1 LIESFGWL
9 LLSDLHLKAGAD
21 PWAQHVVLREM
32 RDDIRQQKLEPA
44 PRFVLVSG
52 DLAHGGGVDE
62 YKQVETVFDAF
73 RSELGL
79 SRADF
84 FLVPG
89 NHDINRAVQKLC
101 FAGARHQ
108 LRDSNAV
115 DSFLGD
121 PAEKESLL
129 QRLSDYREF
138 VCRYCDGQGRNVIE
152 GDLGFV
158 APIDIEGFPISVV
171 GLNSAWLCGREDDDR
186 NILVGERTVIDVL
199 KMLDQFSPRLV
210 LGIFHHPPEWLQG
223 FDRFALEQRMYPRC
237 DIIHRGHLH
246 EPGVRQVALL
256 PGQACLM
263 VAAGAS
269 YAGRQFKNS
278 YAHIAIDLSR
288 SICRV
293 TTFIHDGGTFIKL
306 PPVEFPVVGASCVGE
321 ISPARSCCNADSGR
335 DARNGAT
342 FRHARIRA
350 RRSQGTQRRGLDGLW
365 IAPRLFLAGPRRSL
379 SSVR

>member
-1 LIESFGWL
+1 MIESFGWL
-9 LLSDLHLKAGAD
+9 LLSDLHLKSGPD
-21 PWAQHVVLREM
+21 TWGQHVVLREM
-32 RDDIRQQKLEPA
+32 RDDIRQRKLNPS

-62 YKQVETVFDAF
+62 YKHVETVFDAL

-79 SRADF
+79 NRTEF

-89 NHDINRAVQKLC
+89 NHDIDRNVQKLC

-121 PAEKESLL
+121 PPEKESLL
-129 QRLSDYREF
+129 QRLSAYREF
-138 VCRYCDGQGRNVIE
+138 VRRYCDGQVRDVIE

-171 GLNSAWLCGREDDDR
+171 GLNTAWLCGREDDDR

-199 KMLDQFSPRLV
+199 SMLDQFSPRLV
-210 LGIFHHPPEWLQG
+210 LGVLHHPSEWLQG

-237 DIIHRGHLH
+237 NIIHRGHLH
-246 EPGVRQVALL
+246 EPGVQQVALL
-256 PGQACLM
+256 PGQPCLM

-278 YAHIAIDLSR
+278 YAHIVIDLSR
-288 SICRV
+288 SVCRV
-293 TTFIHDGGTFIKL
+293 TTFIHEVGKFVEL
-306 PPVEFPVVGASCVGE
+306 PPVEFPIALRGQL
-321 ISPARSCCNADSGR
+321 ADPT
-335 DARNGAT
+335 AALAAT
-342 FRHARIRA
+342 LPSFPLLPLHFRTTWRV
-350 RRSQGTQRRGLDGLW
+350 
-365 IAPRLFLAGPRRSL
+365 F
-379 SSVR
+379 